1 MKPIFFNNMKLS
13 KENTKKAKD
22 LIEDLF
28 NDMIENTY
36 ILTNKQLLLEL
47 NGKQIQIVVTKD
59 QSEFI
64 D

>member
-1 MKPIFFNNMKLS
+1 MKLS
-13 KENTKKAKD
+13 KENTKNAKEM
-22 LIEDLF
+22 IEDLF
-28 NDMIENTY
+28 NDMLENPY

-59 QSEFI
+59 KSEFM

>member
-1 MKPIFFNNMKLS
+1 MKLS

-22 LIEDLF
+22 IIEDLF
-28 NDMIENTY
+28 NDMIENPY